1 RAAFLSARFVVVKS
15 SVDRMIED
23 GRALSGAEIEALFR
37 EELEHELRGHVQ
49 RAFENGQWSAAA
61 LEVVDLDAE
70 VYSLLRSPDRH
81 APELTEHAQEMIPDE
96 EIGRRLQ
103 ALGAPV
109 HAGTVAA
116 ARTHLIR
123 ARAAGCVRVQRLYD
137 DDIMDA
143 VDPVRALMADLGP
156 PSEEVSRLRPE
167 SNESLNLPAI
177 QARAGECQFVISD
190 DRRFGDVIETVLAEL
205 KSEGVWRGDLGQ
217 QRRIMQS
224 FAWITGNRELGS
236 YDHRHV

>member
-1 RAAFLSARFVVVKS
+1 
-15 SVDRMIED
+15 
-23 GRALSGAEIEALFR
+23 
-37 EELEHELRGHVQ
+37 
-49 RAFENGQWSAAA
+49 
-61 LEVVDLDAE
+61 
-70 VYSLLRSPDRH
+70 P
-81 APELTEHAQEMIPDE
+81 
-96 EIGRRLQ
+96 
-103 ALGAPV
+103 PV

-177 QARAGECQFVISD
+177 QDRAGECQFVIYD

-217 QRRIMQS
+217 QHRIMQS

-236 YDHRHV
+236 YDHRHVAAFKAGLLRLPVTFRFGKP